1 MTWNLEQARVEHAS
15 ELAETIVK
23 DLGFIAPPISPL
35 KVAKSEKRRIRLFGH
50 DFGDAFDGRLEYQ
63 APRFLLF
70 YNTKYD
76 AWPHRGEHHPKVLFT
91 IAHELGHFF
100 LTPHREYLK
109 KSRKPHGSHTEFV
122 SDNLS
127 EREADAF
134 AAALLMPRYLADKT
148 INAGPGTL
156 KAIQAARD
164 LFEVSLISMM
174 VRWVQISNYP
184 CAMCVVQARNIQWGF
199 TSEPFKK
206 AGAYRVLRGK
216 PVTSRSGRELLET
229 EPSLGY
235 YREGKGSGL
244 AERWLDF
251 ECDGLWVEEY
261 FVVIPSLQQL
271 LVFLTADEGD
281 VFPETEND

>member
-1 MTWNLEQARVEHAS
+1 MSWNLEQARRDHAS
-15 ELAETIVK
+15 EFAESILK
-23 DLGFIAPPISPL
+23 DIGITAPPVCPF
-35 KVAKSEKRRIRLFGH
+35 KVARSEKRRILLFGD

-63 APRFLLF
+63 SPRFLLF

-76 AWPHRGEHHPKVLFT
+76 AWPHRGKHHPKVIFT

-109 KSRKPHGSHTEFV
+109 KNGKPHGSHTEFV

-134 AAALLMPRYLADKT
+134 AAGLLMPRFLADNT

-156 KAIQAARD
+156 KALQAAKD
-164 LFEVSLISMM
+164 LFEVSLTSMM
-174 VRWVQISNYP
+174 VRWVQVSNYP
-184 CAMCVVQARNIQWGF
+184 CAMCLVRDGKIGWGF
-199 TSEPFKK
+199 TSEAFKK
-206 AGAYRVLRGK
+206 AGAYRVHRGK
-216 PVTSRSGRELLET
+216 PVTSRTVRTFLDA
-229 EPSLGY
+229 EPSLTC
-235 YREGKGSGL
+235 YREGEGWAL

-251 ECDGLWVEEY
+251 DRDGLGVVEH

-271 LVFLTADEGD
+271 LVFLTADEDD
-281 VFPETEND
+281 VFPETEDD